1 MEEIDNYMIGVLWAA
16 QFLYVVNF
24 VENTLAKKVMINTM
38 WFVVGLFLLNQIT
51 ELEVRGITLESAM
64 FLLQV
69 GLIFLSKKYNFQ
81 YLALAFFIHGAW
93 DLVHIFDQEFIHKPL
108 IYSQVCVPYD
118 WMVGAYILWRKWDGG
133 DENH

>member
-1 MEEIDNYMIGVLWAA
+1 MQEIDGYIVGVLWAA

-69 GLIFLSKKYNFQ
+69 GLIFLSKKYNFR
-81 YLALAFFIHGAW
+81 YLALAFFIHGLW
-93 DLVHIFDQEFIHKPL
+93 DIIHLFDQEFIHKPL
-108 IYSQVCVPYD
+108 IYSQICVPYD
-118 WMVGAYILWRKWDGG
+118 WMVAVYILWRKWD
-133 DENH
+133 N